1 MSIGSV
7 FSRLRG
13 GDSIFDPLILD
24 FGEQNPLP
32 TAGAIGSVGSRSG
45 SIGSSGWVGSSGS
58 LDSPKLN
65 NMVNPHKG

>member
-32 TAGAIGSVGSRSG
+32 TTGVVSSVGDRLGSVGG
-45 SIGSSGWVGSSGS
+45 NGWVGSGRS

-65 NMVNPHKG
+65 NMVNPHKD